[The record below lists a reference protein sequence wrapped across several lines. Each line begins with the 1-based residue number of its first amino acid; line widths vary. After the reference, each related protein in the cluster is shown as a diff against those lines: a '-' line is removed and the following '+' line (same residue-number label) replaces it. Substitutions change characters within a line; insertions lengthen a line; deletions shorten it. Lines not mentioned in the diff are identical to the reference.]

1 MTYIWKLKFRFY
13 TRYNPPKGI
22 VNEVI
27 IKLLFS
33 KKIQI
38 FFEIS
43 QKLAH

>member
-1 MTYIWKLKFRFY
+1 MTYILKLKFY
-13 TRYNPPKGI
+13 TRYNLPKEI

-27 IKLLFS
+27 IEITIFL

-43 QKLAH
+43 QKLTH